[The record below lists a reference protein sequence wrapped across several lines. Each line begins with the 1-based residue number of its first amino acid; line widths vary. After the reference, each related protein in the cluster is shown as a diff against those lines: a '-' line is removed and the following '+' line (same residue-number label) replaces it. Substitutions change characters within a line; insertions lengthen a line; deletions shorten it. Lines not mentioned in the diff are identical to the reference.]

1 MSRPSSV
8 SPRQAGGRS
17 GTPTPAGP
25 AAGPARRKKLKE
37 SALMRRVEIAVN
49 LAWSASDTGEEKEM
63 EFPSSFTSTE
73 RAFVHRLCQ
82 SLGLISKSK
91 GWESVFLGS

>member
-1 MSRPSSV
+1 MSQPSSV
-8 SPRQAGGRS
+8 CPRQPGGDCEDS
-17 GTPTPAGP
+17 GVP
-25 AAGPARRKKLKE
+25 AAAGSVSSGARRRKG
-37 SALMRRVEIAVN
+37 LMDIRVDEEVEIAVT
-49 LAWSASDTGEEKEM
+49 LALERFRYGEEKEM

-91 GWESVFLGS
+91 G